1 MAVRSLAQSSLVE
14 PFSNNSLLAG
24 YESNYFHHLET
35 VRLSSTAATIEFSNL
50 ARYSDFQHLQIRY
63 SARSTRSS
71 TNDDFYVRFNGDTGA
86 NHSQHY
92 IRGSGTATESAN
104 LQTSAI
110 DGVFQYQALT
120 GSTNTAT
127 SFAAGVIDILN
138 PFETTKY
145 KTTRTLTGF
154 TGSLSRV
161 LFESGLWMSTDAVT
175 SITLDGYI
183 GDFAAGSR
191 FSLYGLK
198 ARS

>member
-1 MAVRSLAQSSLVE
+1 MAWSMGLMGASVSGFEVGPA
-14 PFSNNSLLAG
+14 FDLLETQVLDATTATVTDS
-24 YESNYFHHLET
+24 YLTTDASNY
-35 VRLSSTAATIEFSNL
+35 
-50 ARYSDFQHLQIRY
+50 QHLQIRY
-63 SARSTRSS
+63 SARSTRGS
-71 TNDDFYVRFNGDTGA
+71 TTDDFYVRFNGDTGA

-127 SFAAGVIDILN
+127 SFAAGVIDILD

-145 KTTRTLTGF
+145 KTTRTRTGF
-154 TGSLSRV
+154 TGSLSRI

-175 SITLDGYI
+175 SITLDGYL
-183 GDFAAGSR
+183 GNFVADSR
-191 FSLYGLK
+191 FSLYGIK
-198 ARS
+198 AA

>member
-86 NHSQHY
+86 NHAQHY
-92 IRGSGTATESAN
+92 FRGSGSAMESAN
-104 LQTSAI
+104 LQTSGTN
-110 DGVFQYQALT
+110 GVFQYQSLT
-120 GSTNTAT
+120 GSTNTAN

-175 SITLDGYI
+175 SITLDGYL
-183 GDFAAGSR
+183 GDFVAGSR

-198 ARS
+198 VRA